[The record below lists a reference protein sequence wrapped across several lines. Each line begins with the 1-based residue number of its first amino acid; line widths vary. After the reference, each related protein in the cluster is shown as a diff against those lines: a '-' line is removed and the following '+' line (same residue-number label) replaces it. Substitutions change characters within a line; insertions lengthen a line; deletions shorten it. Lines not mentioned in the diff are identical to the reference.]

1 MKKLQTIVIGA
12 VLTAMLLVSCS
23 APAAEPQP
31 AEAVGVVE
39 PGSATASQEY
49 FTTDYEDA
57 ANTRNQLAYGTI
69 LLTGSDLPVT
79 QEQAKA
85 MLPLWQAILSLS
97 SDPESAS
104 EEISAVQ
111 AQIISNLTPE
121 QLTFITDARITNAML
136 FEYYASLG
144 IEVPTP
150 SADVTRVP
158 SQGQNMTDE
167 EKAAK
172 RATAEASGMVPG
184 SSGGSGQVTRDLL
197 IQKAIEVLTQLAGS

>member
-12 VLTAMLLVSCS
+12 VLSAILLVSCS
-23 APAAEPQP
+23 APAAETQP
-31 AEAVGVVE
+31 AEAPSVVE
-39 PGSATASQEY
+39 PGSASTGQE
-49 FTTDYEDA
+49 FFSTDYEDA

-69 LLTGSDLPVT
+69 LLTGSNLPVT

-97 SDPESAS
+97 GDPDSAS

-111 AQIISNLTPE
+111 AQIISNFTPE

-150 SADVTRVP
+150 SADTTRVP
-158 SQGQNMTDE
+158 GQGQNMTDE

-184 SSGGSGQVTRDLL
+184 AGGGSGQVSRDLL
-197 IQKAIEVLTQLAGS
+197 IRKAIEVLTQLAGG